1 MKKIIRIIMSIIV
14 LVSLIAFFYFIT
26 NNITKYTGLFIS
38 EEILNKENKLD
49 DCIKENNIEIF
60 INSQESKIAIDTL
73 KLTSFNNIKIFNCN
87 NNEEYCNFRNI
98 KVYPTFNINGK
109 NLEENLDDY
118 RLTNL
123 LGCS

>member
-1 MKKIIRIIMSIIV
+1 MSIIV